1 MKGDRMKRR
10 YWVIAT
16 LVAAA
21 AIAAVVVGAATNA
34 GASTKS
40 HKLTKVTL
48 QLKWVTQAQFAG
60 YYAAKAKGY
69 YKAQGMD
76 VKIKPG
82 GPSIIPEQVVA
93 GGQAEFG
100 IDWLSSL
107 MTSRDQGVNL
117 VNIAQVFGKS
127 GLTLITWKDT
137 GINTVA
143 KMKGKKVA
151 NWLGGNEFEVFAAL
165 AKFGMDPV
173 HNKNVTIV
181 AEPFSMDFFLKRQA
195 DAASAMTYNELAQV
209 LEAKNPK
216 TGKLYQ
222 LKNLNVIPMQKVGTS
237 MLEDGIF
244 VRGDWIK
251 SKSNQALSKK
261 FVAASLKGWIWCRD
275 HPRDC
280 VKTVLANGPALP
292 KGHQT
297 WQMNEINALIW
308 PAKLGIGLMDP
319 TAYARSAKIVKTY
332 GKLKKLPGHEAY
344 RTDIAKGAQAI
355 LKKQH
360 IDINGNGW
368 HKAKVTVTPGG
379 K

>member
-1 MKGDRMKRR
+1 
-10 YWVIAT
+10 
-16 LVAAA
+16 
-21 AIAAVVVGAATNA
+21 
-34 GASTKS
+34 
-40 HKLTKVTL
+40 
-48 QLKWVTQAQFAG
+48 
-60 YYAAKAKGY
+60 
-69 YKAQGMD
+69 MD